1 MEFKAG
7 VSYADGP
14 VTCGAQVSGK
24 ALALGVQK
32 KRLKTGIELIC
43 YGYLGVK
50 VR

>member
-14 VTCGAQVSGK
+14 VTSGAEVCSQ

-32 KRLKTGIELIC
+32 ERLKTGIELIC

-50 VR
+50 ER